1 MPRIELSDVDLNL
14 LVLFMEL
21 LRRRSVSAAAESLGI
36 SQPAA
41 SNALARLRRMLG
53 DRLFHRTPHGIQ
65 PTPYAEGLAEQIGET
80 LDALREALNRRSV
93 FDPAHSTRNFVV
105 AMTDIGEIYF
115 VPSLMKAIRSAAPQV
130 TVGTAYSHKDSLRA
144 EMESGAVDLAIG
156 LLPDLKTDFHQRR
169 LFEQEYVCMFRDGH
183 PLGAAEVDVDAFA
196 AAEHVVVSYPGT
208 GHGRVD
214 QLIERAVRRKVAL
227 RIEHFVALPQILE
240 ATDLV
245 ATVPER
251 IARRL
256 TANFSLKY
264 VPHPLDLGKVQIN
277 VFWHARYHN
286 EPGNTWLRRLIFD
299 TFAD

>member
-65 PTPYAEGLAEQIGET
+65 PTPYAESLAEQIGET

-93 FDPAHSTRNFVV
+93 FDPACSTRNFVV

-115 VPSLMKAIRSAAPQV
+115 VPNLMKAIRSVAPQV
-130 TVGTAYSHKDSLRA
+130 TVGTAYSHKASLRA

-156 LLPDLKTDFHQRR
+156 LLPDLKTGFHQRR
-169 LFEQEYVCMFRDGH
+169 LFEQEYVCMFRDAH

-245 ATVPER
+245 ATVPEK

-256 TANFSLKY
+256 TANFRLKY

-277 VFWHARYHN
+277 VFWHARYHH